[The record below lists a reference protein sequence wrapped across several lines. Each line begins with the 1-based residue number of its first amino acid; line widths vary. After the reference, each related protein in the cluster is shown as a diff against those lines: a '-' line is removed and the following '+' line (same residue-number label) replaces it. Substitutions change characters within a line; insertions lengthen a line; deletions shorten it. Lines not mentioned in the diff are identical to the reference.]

1 MYWEPAVYGTSP
13 YEYGDYGSTT
23 VEKKFYETLDYEG
36 SVLFNSYSIVTT
48 TTTNTHTGSSSDP
61 SWTSS
66 DKKTIESYMWEVI
79 DNKISIDYVT
89 TAMLVYSDY
98 RTGTI
103 IDGEGTINVNR
114 NYYLYYKGSPYFLYS
129 MQYSLSSEDEEES
142 LVGVI
147 YGTCRLYDVNNNGY
161 VVFSAHVGMGEFI
174 YGSYNLNSGVK
185 VENIHGWIEYV
196 YYRYYGLH
204 SIQGSTLVGSG
215 NSFGSTIKY
224 SELEQ

>member
-1 MYWEPAVYGTSP
+1 MYWEPPVYETSP
-13 YEYGDYGSTT
+13 NEYGSTT
-23 VEKKFYETLDYEG
+23 VEKKFYETLDHKG

-61 SWTSS
+61 SWTPSN
-66 DKKTIESYMWEVI
+66 KTTIESYIWEVI

-98 RTGTI
+98 RTGTT
-103 IDGEGTINVNR
+103 IDDEGTINVDR
-114 NYYLYYKGSPYFLYS
+114 NYYLYYRGSPHFLYS
-129 MQYSLSSEDEEES
+129 MQYSLSSAYEEQS
-142 LVGVI
+142 RVGVI

-185 VENIHGWIEYV
+185 VENIHGWLEYM
-196 YYRYYGLH
+196 YRRYYGLH

-215 NSFGSTIKY
+215 NSFGSTIKH